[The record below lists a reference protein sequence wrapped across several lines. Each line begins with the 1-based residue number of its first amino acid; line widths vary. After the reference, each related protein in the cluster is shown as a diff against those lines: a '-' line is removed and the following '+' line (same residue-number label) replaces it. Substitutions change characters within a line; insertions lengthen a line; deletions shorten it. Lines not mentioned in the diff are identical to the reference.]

1 MSYALVANLDPI
13 YGLYSATFP
22 VLVYGLFGTSCQ
34 LSVGPVAIVS
44 LIIGEGIEEIV
55 HPRLE
60 DGSQNPLFV
69 QLAITAAF
77 LSGVLQLAMGLM
89 KLGFVTRLLS
99 HPVLSGFTSGAAL
112 IIGLGQLQHVVGF
125 SPKPTSN
132 LFLLLAEIIVRIP
145 KEAHWPSVVMGVGV
159 LLILQTFKTIKR
171 LKMVPAGFFVVVLG
185 IVISYA
191 LNLKSKYGFKV
202 TGKVPPGVPAATV
215 PTFPSEHLGS
225 IMTVVVVSSLIGLCH
240 SVSPHRV
247 G

>member
-13 YGLYSATFP
+13 YGLYSGTFP
-22 VLVYGLFGTSCQ
+22 VLVYGLFGTSRQ

-44 LIIGEGIEEIV
+44 LIIGEGIGEIV

-77 LSGVLQLAMGLM
+77 LSGVLQMAMGLM

-112 IIGLGQLQHVVGF
+112 IIGLGQVQHIVAF

-132 LFLLLAEIIVRIP
+132 LFLLIGELLVRM

-159 LLILQTFKTIKR
+159 IVILQTFKTVKR

-185 IVISYA
+185 IVFSYT
-191 LNLKSKYGFKV
+191 LNLQSKYGFKV
-202 TGKVPPGVPAATV
+202 TGKVPPGVPAATL
-215 PTFPSEHLGS
+215 PTFPSEHLGTMMS
-225 IMTVVVVSSLIGLCH
+225 IVVVASMIGQCH

-247 G
+247 T